1 MFDKVEKA
9 FVNAN
14 KTMIAKALNSAV
26 EVRSID
32 NQVHTTFQ
40 KDNKYFVLWNVLFFN
55 AQVDDW
61 RTESFMDLG
70 WLESLGRLVDIMSIG
85 KYFALKNRTISCSV
99 LLHPVWPYDLEIF
112 FLLDA
117 KTTSNGAMKL
127 LKAMDVDTTTTD
139 SIDAF
144 LTIMAE
150 GTIDEVLNG

>member
-85 KYFALKNRTISCSV
+85 KYYALK
-99 LLHPVWPYDLEIF
+99 
-112 FLLDA
+112 
-117 KTTSNGAMKL
+117 K
-127 LKAMDVDTTTTD
+127 
-139 SIDAF
+139 
-144 LTIMAE
+144 
-150 GTIDEVLNG
+150 